1 MNQMKAHLAALSLL
15 DRAVH
20 ALSDDEL
27 RAILDALE
35 PDAADAIAQAIGLDD
50 VNDADAVTAT
60 RAAAVKGRVNGV
72 LSQLGVVLSDAC
84 LADCIRALGDSADN
98 PTEEELRA
106 ASHQL
111 VADHGVGAVRLMLAS
126 AVVGEAPAS
135 VACIHLLKHDE
146 VLALPAIEPRPRIV
160 AAPADPA
167 LEAER
172 DAVRERRKAEKARK
186 QTEARARREQA
197 ERARRKA

>member
-27 RAILDALE
+27 RTILDDLE
-35 PDAADAIAQAIGLDD
+35 PDAAEAVAEAIDLDD
-50 VNDADAVTAT
+50 LADPGAVEAA
-60 RAAAVKGRVNGV
+60 RAAAVKGRINGV
-72 LSQLGVVLSDAC
+72 LSRLGIVLSDRC

-98 PTEEELRA
+98 PNEDELRI
-106 ASHQL
+106 ASHAL

-135 VACIHLLKHDE
+135 VACIHLLKHDD
-146 VLALPAIEPRPRIV
+146 VLALPAIEPKAKTI
-160 AAPADPA
+160 APPVDPA
-167 LEAER
+167 ADAER
-172 DAVRERRKAEKARK
+172 DALRDRRKADKARK
-186 QTEARARREQA
+186 QAEANARREQA